1 MESSWNSG
9 GHDEMVAGSRE
20 GEASNTIDTNVGSCQ
35 TSSFDNVLVARV
47 KLPNKSIGS
56 STEIAPGNSS
66 MLKLGGGEGVR

>member
-1 MESSWNSG
+1 MKHSCGAN
-9 GHDEMVAGSRE
+9 GSNEVDAADRR
-20 GEASNTIDTNVGSCQ
+20 GRGDSNVGSCQ